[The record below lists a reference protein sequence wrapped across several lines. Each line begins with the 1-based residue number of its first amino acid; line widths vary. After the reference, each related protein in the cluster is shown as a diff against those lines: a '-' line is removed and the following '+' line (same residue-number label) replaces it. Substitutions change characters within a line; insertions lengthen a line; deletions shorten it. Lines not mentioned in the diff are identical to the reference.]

1 MKAARKL
8 QSGRKSAKAPPEIR
22 RSVTPADSQS
32 SEPSDNDESAIPAP
46 AREDSEELEYVNL
59 PLPYNIAREQ
69 PESTDNDESTIPAPA
84 REDSEELE
92 YVNLDILPHNIARE
106 QPESSSESDVADRDE
121 VPEMPSD
128 TLIEALENISLTTIR
143 LAKLHR
149 LPFMLRNLRKGFLSR
164 CKSLGIDPSHSIPPS
179 KPITVIYK
187 CVAQLAEDRYPEQRG
202 TRTTMA
208 DWRCPLCELHGVFPA
223 QQILQAHLQ
232 RDHPG
237 VGFQW
242 DMVGYMQ

>member
-1 MKAARKL
+1 MKAARKI
-8 QSGRKSAKAPPEIR
+8 QSGHKSAKAPPEIR

-32 SEPSDNDESAIPAP
+32 SETS
-46 AREDSEELEYVNL
+46 
-59 PLPYNIAREQ
+59 
-69 PESTDNDESTIPAPA
+69 DNDESTIPAPA

-92 YVNLDILPHNIARE
+92 YVDLPPRNIAREQPESPDNDESPIPTPAHEESEELEYVNLNIPPHNIVHE
-106 QPESSSESDVADRDE
+106 QPESSSESDVAEKGDA
-121 VPEMPSD
+121 PTEMPSD

-143 LAKLHR
+143 LAKFHR

-164 CKSLGIDPSHSIPPS
+164 CKSLGIDPSHRIPPS
-179 KPITVIYK
+179 KPITVIYT
-187 CVAQLAEDRYPEQRG
+187 CVAQTAGDRYPEQQE
-202 TRTTMA
+202 TRTTMT

-237 VGFQW
+237 VGFRW

>member
-1 MKAARKL
+1 VKAARKI
-8 QSGRKSAKAPPEIR
+8 QSGHKSAKAPPEIR

-32 SEPSDNDESAIPAP
+32 SETS
-46 AREDSEELEYVNL
+46 
-59 PLPYNIAREQ
+59 
-69 PESTDNDESTIPAPA
+69 DNDESTIPAPA

-92 YVNLDILPHNIARE
+92 YVDLPPRNIARE
-106 QPESSSESDVADRDE
+106 QPESSDNDESSSESDVAEKGDA
-121 VPEMPSD
+121 PTEMPSD

-143 LAKLHR
+143 LAKFHR

-164 CKSLGIDPSHSIPPS
+164 CKSLGIDPSHRIPPS
-179 KPITVIYK
+179 KPITVIYT
-187 CVAQLAEDRYPEQRG
+187 CVAQTAGDRYPEQQE
-202 TRTTMA
+202 TRTTMT

-237 VGFQW
+237 VGFRW
-242 DMVGYMQ
+242 DMVSNMQ